1 MPRRRVPK
9 QAAVRAAK
17 RLTWW
22 FPMLK
27 PSAATDNPPAA
38 GRQTDWLWRQATK
51 HRLPRSAA
59 AHHFAERSKHPVS
72 DFGVAR
78 SRDIWCCGALKASL
92 TLGRSIAACSLASLG
107 AVWFTPKVLPLL
119 EHCTASF
126 VLPNVRAEA
135 PVEAGS
141 VSLD

>member
-1 MPRRRVPK
+1 MPCSPVPK
-9 QAAVRAAK
+9 QAAARTAET
-17 RLTWW
+17 LTWW
-22 FPMLK
+22 FPVLTT
-27 PSAATDNPPAA
+27 SVATENPPAA

-107 AVWFTPKVLPLL
+107 AVWFTPKALTLL

-126 VLPNVRAEA
+126 VLPNVRAELRA
-135 PVEAGS
+135 EAGS
-141 VSLD
+141 VSLG